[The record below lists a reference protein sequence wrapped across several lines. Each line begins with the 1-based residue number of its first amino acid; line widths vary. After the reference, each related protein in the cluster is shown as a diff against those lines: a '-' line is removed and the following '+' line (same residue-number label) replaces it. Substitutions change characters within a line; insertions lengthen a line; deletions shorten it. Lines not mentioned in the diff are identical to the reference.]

1 MKENKKLVNE
11 IISDV
16 KHDMSNEDIISLLAD
31 SRISAN
37 PDKEKYTFGQRAA
50 DKIAKFAGSWAFIF
64 SFSAL
69 LILWM
74 VGNVIPAKRA
84 FDPYP
89 FILLNLVLSC
99 VAALQ
104 APLIMMSQNRQ
115 EEKDRRRAENDYKVN
130 LKTEIMIE
138 DIHGKMN
145 RILARQAILMKLMK
159 IDENT
164 MKQIT
169 LEKQEEMCAEACRA
183 EKIKN
188 EHSEHKE
195 PEEKP
200 ES

>member
-1 MKENKKLVNE
+1 
-11 IISDV
+11 
-16 KHDMSNEDIISLLAD
+16 
-31 SRISAN
+31 
-37 PDKEKYTFGQRAA
+37 
-50 DKIAKFAGSWAFIF
+50 
-64 SFSAL
+64 
-69 LILWM
+69 M
-74 VGNVIPAKRA
+74 VGNVILAKRA

-145 RILARQAILMKLMK
+145 RILMKLMK

-183 EKIKN
+183 EKSKN